1 MKLIVVEGGSQSVYR
16 FEMPEVFLGRSIEN
30 DLRLDSGLVSR
41 RHCRVALENGEIWI
55 EDLNSANG
63 TVIKGERIVRAR
75 IADHDEF
82 MVGGSRIRI
91 ELDTEEAKAEPALG
105 ALPIEGLQTQD
116 GTGDKGVDRISTFAR
131 IATLLAAETELKPLL
146 ELIVDSAVA
155 LIEAERGFL
164 LLASDSKRANRVA
177 GEPHDLADFEVRLAR
192 SFDRSDIPVPQSRL
206 SAGLCRQALS
216 TGRPVLSMD
225 AGRDDRFDAMVS
237 VEDLRL
243 RSVLCLPIHLDDQ
256 VAGVLYVDNRM
267 RSGAFSEEDLD
278 VAEHFAALAA
288 VAIRNARQVDALL
301 ENNDA
306 LRLSGTQIQRL
317 NASLGRKVKDRDAE
331 LAVVRRELTRE
342 RGRYDY
348 NEIIG
353 TSSAM
358 RKVFQVLDRV
368 VESDL
373 PVRISGDSGTGKE
386 LIARAI
392 HNNGKRAKRP
402 FVCENCAAVPDALL
416 ESELFGH
423 VKGAFT
429 GADRNR
435 RGLLQ
440 QADGGTLFLDE
451 VGDMSD
457 EMQKKLLRVLQEGE
471 VRPVGSTAIEKVDVR
486 VVVASHRDLLSLV
499 ESGLFREDLYYRLN
513 VLTVDLPPLRERIE
527 DIPILAEALLVR
539 AAREAG
545 CEPPSVAPEVMAAL
559 AGHDWPGNVR
569 ELENEMRRSVVLA
582 DGIVRLEHLSGPI
595 QNGESRLKS
604 GGSVAPVV
612 TVDGDLRAAVAAF
625 EAGAI
630 RVAIADAESNK
641 SRAAESLGIS
651 RFALQRKMEKYEI
664 EVGEKGPTNEGA
676 ASDPS

>member
-1 MKLIVVEGGSQSVYR
+1 MKLVVIDGGSQSVYR
-16 FEMPEVFLGRSIEN
+16 FEMPEVLIGRSIEN
-30 DLRLDSGLVSR
+30 DLRLNSGLVSR
-41 RHCRVALENGEIWI
+41 RHCRITLDHGAIWI
-55 EDLNSANG
+55 EDLSSANG
-63 TVIKGERIVRAR
+63 TVYKGERIVRTR

-82 MVGGSRIRI
+82 LVGGSRIRI
-91 ELDTEEAKAEPALG
+91 ELDASEASKVESPATM
-105 ALPIEGLQTQD
+105 PIEGLQTQD
-116 GTGDKGVDRISTFAR
+116 GTGDKDVDRLATFAR

-164 LLASDSKRANRVA
+164 LLAQKPDVPD
-177 GEPHDLADFEVRLAR
+177 GPLEFADFEVRLAR
-192 SFDRSDIPVPQSRL
+192 NFDHSDIPIPQSRL
-206 SAGLCRQALS
+206 SAGLCKQALT

-243 RSVLCLPIHLDDQ
+243 RSVLVLPIQLGEKT
-256 VAGVLYVDNRM
+256 AGVLYVDNRM

-288 VAIRNARQVDALL
+288 VAIRNARQVDTLL
-301 ENNDA
+301 ENNDS
-306 LRLSGTQIQRL
+306 LRMSGDQIQRL
-317 NASLGRKVKDRDAE
+317 NASLGRKVRDRDAE
-331 LAVVRRELTRE
+331 LAVVRKELTRE

-353 TSSAM
+353 TSSSM

-373 PVRISGDSGTGKE
+373 PVCIAGESGTGKE

-392 HNNGKRAKRP
+392 HNNGSRSKRP
-402 FVCENCAAVPDALL
+402 FVCENCAAVPDSLL

-440 QADGGTLFLDE
+440 QADGGTLLLDE
-451 VGDMSD
+451 VGDMSV

-471 VRPVGSTAIEKVDVR
+471 IRPVGSTTTEKVDVR
-486 VVVASHRDLLSLV
+486 ILVASHHDLLTLV
-499 ESGLFREDLYYRLN
+499 EEGKFREDLFYRIN
-513 VLTVDLPPLRERIE
+513 VLRVDLPPLRERIE
-527 DIPILAEALLVR
+527 DIPLLAEALLVR
-539 AAREAG
+539 AAREAHA
-545 CEPPSVAPEVMAAL
+545 ETPSVAPEVMSAL
-559 AGHDWPGNVR
+559 ACHEWPGNVR
-569 ELENEMRRSVVLA
+569 ELENEMRRVVVLA
-582 DGIVRLEHLSGPI
+582 DGMVRLEHLSKTILEGA
-595 QNGESRLKS
+595 GKS
-604 GGSVAPVV
+604 GRSDALAPMVK
-612 TVDGDLRAAVAAF
+612 VDGDLRAAVAAF

-630 RVAIADAESNK
+630 RAALENAEGNK
-641 SRAAESLGIS
+641 SRAGESLGIS

-664 EVGEKGPTNEGA
+664 DLDPK
-676 ASDPS
+676 ASPKSSANDPA

>member
-1 MKLIVVEGGSQSVYR
+1 MRLIVVEGGSQSVYR
-16 FEMPEVFLGRSIEN
+16 FEMHEVFIGRSIEN
-30 DLRLDSGLVSR
+30 DLRLNSGLVSR
-41 RHCRVALENGEIWI
+41 RHCRVAIEKGEIWI
-55 EDLNSANG
+55 EDMNSANG
-63 TVIKGERIVRAR
+63 TVVKGERINRLR

-82 MVGGSRIRI
+82 LVGGSRIRI
-91 ELDTEEAKAEPALG
+91 ELDSEEMPEPSELPLTSAL
-105 ALPIEGLQTQD
+105 GLQTED
-116 GTGDKGVDRISTFAR
+116 GTGDKSVDRLATFAR

-164 LLASDSKRANRVA
+164 LLSASSTGAS
-177 GEPHDLADFEVRLAR
+177 GEETIRNPADLEVRLAR

-206 SAGLCRQALS
+206 SAGLCQQALS

-225 AGRDDRFDAMVS
+225 AGQDDRFDAMVS

-243 RSVLCLPIHLDDQ
+243 RSVLCLPILLAER
-256 VAGVLYVDNRM
+256 VTGVLYVDNRM
-267 RSGAFSEEDLD
+267 RSGAFSEDDLD

-288 VAIRNARQVDALL
+288 VAIRNARQVDTMRVNNEALQ
-301 ENNDA
+301 
-306 LRLSGTQIQRL
+306 LSGDQIQRL
-317 NASLGRKVKDRDAE
+317 NASLGRKVRDRDAE

-368 VESDL
+368 IESDL
-373 PVRISGDSGTGKE
+373 PVRISGASGTGKE

-392 HNNGKRAKRP
+392 HKNGARSERP
-402 FVCENCAAVPDALL
+402 FVCENCAAVPDSLL

-429 GADRNR
+429 GAVRNR

-451 VGDMSD
+451 VGDMSV

-471 VRPVGSTAIEKVDVR
+471 VRPVGSTATEKVDVR
-486 VVVASHRDLLSLV
+486 IVVASHRDLLELV
-499 ESGLFREDLYYRLN
+499 GQGRFREDLYYRLN
-513 VLTVDLPPLRERIE
+513 VLTVDLPPLRDRIE
-527 DIPILAEALLVR
+527 DIPLLAESLLVR
-539 AAREAG
+539 ASREAN
-545 CEPPSVAPEVMAAL
+545 CDPPSVTPEVVAAL
-559 AGHDWPGNVR
+559 ASHDWPGNVR
-569 ELENEMRRSVVLA
+569 ELENEMRRLVVLA
-582 DGIVRLEHLSGPI
+582 DGVVRLEHLSTQILEGS
-595 QNGESRLKS
+595 GETKRSEAADL
-604 GGSVAPVV
+604 VV
-612 TVDGDLRAAVAAF
+612 RVEGDLRAAVAQF
-625 EAGAI
+625 EASAI
-630 RVAIADAESNK
+630 RVALDDAEDNK

-651 RFALQRKMEKYEI
+651 RFALQRKMDKYEI
-664 EVGEKGPTNEGA
+664 EIGNKAAAGDQGA
-676 ASDPS
+676 ADEE

>member
-16 FEMPEVFLGRSIEN
+16 FEMPEVFIGRSIEN
-30 DLRLDSGLVSR
+30 DLRLNSGLVSR
-41 RHCRVALENGEIWI
+41 RHCRVTVDNGEIWI

-63 TVIKGERIVRAR
+63 TVIKGERIVRMR
-75 IADHDEF
+75 VADHDEF
-82 MVGGSRIRI
+82 LVGGSRVRI
-91 ELDTEEAKAEPALG
+91 ELDAEEVKEEPTVAV
-105 ALPIEGLQTQD
+105 LPIEGLQTQN
-116 GTGDKGVDRISTFAR
+116 GTGDKSVDRVAAFAR

-164 LLASDSKRANRVA
+164 LLSSSEQHDRPKSASST
-177 GEPHDLADFEVRLAR
+177 DLADLEVRLAR
-192 SFDRSDIPVPQSRL
+192 SFDRSDIPIPQSRL

-225 AGRDDRFDAMVS
+225 AGRDDRFDSMVS

-243 RSVLCLPIHLDDQ
+243 RSVLCLPILLDDH
-256 VAGVLYVDNRM
+256 VTGVLYVDNRM
-267 RSGAFSEEDLD
+267 RSGAFTEDDLD

-306 LRLSGTQIQRL
+306 LRLSGAQIERL

-392 HNNGKRAKRP
+392 HNNGKRSQRP
-402 FVCENCAAVPDALL
+402 FVCENCAAVPDSLL

-451 VGDMSD
+451 VGDMSV

-471 VRPVGSTAIEKVDVR
+471 VRPVGSTTVEKVDVR
-486 VVVASHRDLLSLV
+486 IVVASHRDLLKLV
-499 ESGLFREDLYYRLN
+499 EAGRFREDLYYRLN
-513 VLTVDLPPLRERIE
+513 VLTVDLPPLRDRIE
-527 DIPILAEALLVR
+527 DIPILAEALLIR
-539 AAREAG
+539 AAREAS

-559 AGHDWPGNVR
+559 ACHDWPGNVR
-569 ELENEMRRSVVLA
+569 ELENEMRRLVVLA
-582 DGIVRLEHLSGPI
+582 DGMVRLEHLSGPI
-595 QNGESRLKS
+595 QRGEGRSKGSGEST
-604 GGSVAPVV
+604 PVV
-612 TVDGDLRAAVAAF
+612 KVEGDLRAAVTAF

-630 RVAIADAESNK
+630 RKALAEAEGNK
-641 SRAAESLGIS
+641 SRAANALGIS

-664 EVGEKGPTNEGA
+664 DIGEKSAEADGEKEEHV
-676 ASDPS
+676 